1 MTDLIW
7 KQFGDDIDGVD
18 IGDQCGYSVSCS
30 ADGSII
36 ATASISHDNYKG
48 HVRIYK
54 NIGGKL
60 VQMGQDLDGEF
71 DGDNSGWSISLS
83 GNGLV
88 IAIGATNNDNGV
100 ANGGHTRVYFFNG
113 SQWLQVGNDIDGSKM
128 SGWLVSLSSDGK
140 VLAIGAPFDNSVKG
154 NVKIYRLNG
163 SEWILE
169 KEFIGLNTGDQKGY
183 SLSLSGNGNVL
194 VVGTPYSSIN
204 KGNVN
209 VYCYVND
216 IWTDMGQELVGDEGY
231 NYFGSSVSVS
241 YNGNIIAI
249 KGKVKDIS
257 NTYLRTFSYNS
268 DGDVWEQ
275 LGDDIIIENIKTIG
289 GKESVSL
296 SKHGNILTVG
306 TIGSYDLSQNSLDSG
321 FVNVYHLYNGIWS
334 QLGNTILSE
343 GNDDY
348 NGSSVCISSD
358 GSTLVIGAIFNDDNG
373 EDSGHTRVFKYPIK
387 HHSLIHHSLE
397 NDYGLEPLKMGNGM
411 NLLKDTH
418 ITTHLGNLY
427 DGLDDNEK
435 IIQRRELIKG
445 ILGKYSDISGNEK
458 LYLEKNLLSLP
469 LGMSSEIKHMRV
481 IDCSQIDEI
490 DINDLSDS
498 IGLYVMIENIGD
510 KFIIKNYLKGEYLY
524 VERLDENSFK
534 IIKNGVESVGLIG
547 SYIEFGNNIFL
558 LGSLLGGRKNLSN
571 ISNRKMKSTVQF
583 DNSNGTAFVCNPNGV
598 NYRIQTPKT
607 GVTGWSTLNGFNG
620 KYQLDGVL
628 SGTGPST
635 IEYQI
640 NTLPKLV
647 ETISCECVSNSADQ
661 SSSQCLQ
668 KRRALRN
675 LQNSQKEAKK
685 RKQLSMTKNR
695 GSIRFNN
702 NFPGLM
708 FYLVKRRGNGSKVFR
723 RLCKVNGVYKCKGDF
738 VVPSGMSLDKYLCMI
753 SKPKEVVYYSIN
765 SYPDSETVLYN
776 KYIYRNGLW
785 NFDKTVSGGV
795 NEAPPTPFIRSK
807 MSETDKLIERE

>member
-7 KQFGDDIDGVD
+7 KQIGKDIDGVD
-18 IGDQCGYSVSCS
+18 TGDQCGYSVSCS

-36 ATASISHDNYKG
+36 ATSSILHDNSKG
-48 HVRIYK
+48 HVRVFK
-54 NIGGKL
+54 NNRGNWLK
-60 VQMGQDLDGEF
+60 MGQDLDGEF

-83 GNGLV
+83 ENGLI
-88 IAIGATNNDNGV
+88 IAIGAINDGEQSTDR
-100 ANGGHTRVYFFNG
+100 GYTRVYSFDG
-113 SQWLQVGNDIDGSKM
+113 SQWLQIGNDIDGSKM
-128 SGWLVSLSSDGK
+128 SGWLVSLSGNGE
-140 VLAIGAPFDNSVKG
+140 VLAIGSPFENNIKG

-163 SEWILE
+163 AIWILE

-183 SLSLSGNGNVL
+183 SLSLSGNGKVL
-194 VVGTPYSSIN
+194 VVGTPYIYVDN
-204 KGNVN
+204 IIKKGKVN

-216 IWTDMGQELVGDEGY
+216 IWTNMGQELVGDDGY

-241 YNGNIIAI
+241 YYGNIIAI
-249 KGKVKDIS
+249 KGKVINVS

-268 DGDVWEQ
+268 DDDKWIQ

-296 SKHGNILTVG
+296 SKHGNILVVG

-321 FVNVYHLYNGIWS
+321 FVNIYHLYNSVWS

-348 NGSSVCISSD
+348 NGASVCISSD
-358 GSTLVIGAIFNDDNG
+358 GSTLVIGAILNDDNG

-397 NDYGLEPLKMGNGM
+397 NDYVLEPLKIGNGM
-411 NLLKDTH
+411 NLLKDTD
-418 ITTHLGNLY
+418 ITSHLGNLY
-427 DGLDDNEK
+427 DGLDDDEK

-458 LYLEKNLLSLP
+458 LYLEKNLLNLP
-469 LGMSSEIKHMRV
+469 DGMSSNIKHMRV

-490 DINDLSDS
+490 DINNLSNS

-510 KFIIKNYLKGEYLY
+510 KFIIKNYLKGKYLY

-534 IIKNGVESVGLIG
+534 IIKNGVESVGTVGTNL
-547 SYIEFGNNIFL
+547 EFGNNIFL
-558 LGSLLGGRKNLSN
+558 LGSLLGGRKKNLSK
-571 ISNRKMKSTVQF
+571 ISNRKIKSTIQF

-620 KYQLDGVL
+620 KYELNNVL
-628 SGTGPST
+628 SGEGSNS
-635 IEYQI
+635 IKYQI

-647 ETISCECVSNSADQ
+647 QSMSCKCYDEINQ
-661 SSSQCLQ
+661 SSNQCLQ

-685 RKQLSMTKNR
+685 RKKLSMTKKR
-695 GSIRFNN
+695 GLIKFNN

-708 FYLVKRRGNGSKVFR
+708 FYLVKIRGNGSKVFR

-765 SYPDSETVLYN
+765 SYPDADTILYN
-776 KYIYRNGLW
+776 RYIYRNGLW
-785 NFDKTVSGGV
+785 NFDKTVLGSV
-795 NEAPPTPFIRSK
+795 
-807 MSETDKLIERE
+807 

>member
-1 MTDLIW
+1 MTDLVW
-7 KQFGDDIDGVD
+7 KQIGNDIDGVG

-54 NIGGKL
+54 NIEGNWF
-60 VQMGQDLDGEF
+60 QMGQDLDGEF

-83 GNGLV
+83 ENGLV
-88 IAIGATNNDNGV
+88 IAIGAPNNEGV
-100 ANGGHTRVYFFNG
+100 GTDGGHVRVYSFNG

-128 SGWLVSLSSDGK
+128 IGSSVSISGNGK
-140 VLAIGAPFDNSVKG
+140 VLAVGAPFDNSVKG

-163 SEWILE
+163 SIWILE
-169 KEFIGLNTGDQKGY
+169 KEFIGFNIGDQKGY
-183 SLSLSGNGNVL
+183 SLSLSGNGKVL
-194 VVGTPYSSIN
+194 VVGTPYSSIK

-216 IWTDMGQELVGDEGY
+216 IWIDMGQELVGDNGN

-241 YNGNIIAI
+241 YYGNIIAI
-249 KGKVKDIS
+249 KGKVRGVS

-321 FVNVYHLYNGIWS
+321 FVNTYHLYNGVWS

-343 GNDDY
+343 GNDDF
-348 NGSSVCISSD
+348 NGASVCVSSD
-358 GSTLVIGAIFNDDNG
+358 GSTLVIGAILNDDNG

-387 HHSLIHHSLE
+387 PHSLIHHSLE
-397 NDYGLEPLKMGNGM
+397 NDYGTEPLKLGNGL

-418 ITTHLGNLY
+418 ITSHLGNLY
-427 DGLDDNEK
+427 DGLDSDEK

-445 ILGKYSDISGNEK
+445 ILGKYTDLSGNEK
-458 LYLEKNLLSLP
+458 LYLEKNLLNLP
-469 LGMSSEIKHMRV
+469 SGMSSDIKHMRV

-490 DINDLSDS
+490 DINDLSNS

-534 IIKNGVESVGLIG
+534 IIKNGVESLGLIG
-547 SYIEFGNNIFL
+547 SNLELGDNIFL

-583 DNSNGTAFVCNPNGV
+583 DNSNGTAFVCDQKGF

-607 GVTGWSTLNGFNG
+607 GVTGWTTLNGFQG
-620 KYQLDGVL
+620 KYKLDTVL
-628 SGTGPST
+628 SGEGPSS
-635 IEYQI
+635 IKYQI

-647 ETISCECVSNSADQ
+647 ESISCECVTNSADQ

-695 GSIRFNN
+695 QAIRFNN

-708 FYLVKRRGNGSKVFR
+708 FYLVKRRGNGNKVFR

-738 VVPSGMSLDKYLCMI
+738 VVPRGMSLDKYLCMI

-765 SYPDSETVLYN
+765 SYPDSDTVLYN
-776 KYIYRNGLW
+776 RYIYRNGLW

-795 NEAPPTPFIRSK
+795 NEAPPKPFIRNK
-807 MSETDKLIERE
+807 MSVTDKLVDRE

>member
-1 MTDLIW
+1 MTDLVW
-7 KQFGDDIDGVD
+7 KQIGNDIDGVG

-36 ATASISHDNYKG
+36 ATASVYHDNNKG
-48 HVRIYK
+48 HVRVYK
-54 NIGGKL
+54 NYGGKW

-71 DGDNSGWSISLS
+71 DGDLSGWSISLS
-83 GNGLV
+83 ENGLV
-88 IAIGATNNDNGV
+88 IAIGATNNDDGETD
-100 ANGGHTRVYFFNG
+100 GGHIRVYSFNG

-128 SGWLVSLSSDGK
+128 SGWLVSLSGNGK
-140 VLAIGAPFDNSVKG
+140 VLAVGAPFDNSIKG
-154 NVKIYRLNG
+154 NIKIYRLNG
-163 SEWILE
+163 AEWILE
-169 KEFIGLNTGDQKGY
+169 KELIGLNSGDQKGY
-183 SLSLSGNGNVL
+183 SLSLSGNGKVL
-194 VVGTPYSSIN
+194 VVGTPYSSLN

-216 IWTDMGQELVGDEGY
+216 IWTNMGQELVGDNGN

-241 YNGNIIAI
+241 YYGNIIAI
-249 KGKVKDIS
+249 KGKVRGVS

-306 TIGSYDLSQNSLDSG
+306 AIGSYDLSQNSLDSG
-321 FVNVYHLYNGIWS
+321 FVNTYHLYNSVWS

-348 NGSSVCISSD
+348 NGASVCISSD
-358 GSTLVIGAIFNDDNG
+358 GSTLVIGAIFNDDNA

-397 NDYGLEPLKMGNGM
+397 NDYGLEPLKMGNGI
-411 NLLKDTH
+411 NLLKDTY
-418 ITTHLGNLY
+418 ITSHLGNLY

-445 ILGKYSDISGNEK
+445 ILGKYTDLSGNEK
-458 LYLEKNLLSLP
+458 LYLEKNLLNLP
-469 LGMSSEIKHMRV
+469 SGMSSDIKHMRV

-490 DINDLSDS
+490 DINNLSNS

-547 SYIEFGNNIFL
+547 SNVELGDNIFL

-571 ISNRKMKSTVQF
+571 ISNRKMKSTIQF
-583 DNSNGTAFVCNPNGV
+583 DNSNGTAFVC
-598 NYRIQTPKT
+598 
-607 GVTGWSTLNGFNG
+607 
-620 KYQLDGVL
+620 
-628 SGTGPST
+628 
-635 IEYQI
+635 
-640 NTLPKLV
+640 
-647 ETISCECVSNSADQ
+647 DQ
-661 SSSQCLQ
+661 
-668 KRRALRN
+668 K
-675 LQNSQKEAKK
+675 
-685 RKQLSMTKNR
+685 
-695 GSIRFNN
+695 
-702 NFPGLM
+702 
-708 FYLVKRRGNGSKVFR
+708 
-723 RLCKVNGVYKCKGDF
+723 
-738 VVPSGMSLDKYLCMI
+738 
-753 SKPKEVVYYSIN
+753 
-765 SYPDSETVLYN
+765 
-776 KYIYRNGLW
+776 
-785 NFDKTVSGGV
+785 
-795 NEAPPTPFIRSK
+795 
-807 MSETDKLIERE
+807 